1 MVRGASTSDSVE
13 LQSLT
18 GRKIGKS
25 DEPAQLGEHDR
36 DIASFEGFITP
47 LWKQFVFYIL
57 GLISGGVVFLCAK
70 WSLKM
75 KVALTLT
82 ACPLPEAEWVL
93 VTLVDKRQELTR
105 VSRMTSFASI
115 NIQASSAAVY
125 VHADGGI
132 TDGMNSAAGVT
143 GDGFDRMLEPADE
156 WERADRHALYGAN
169 ELSIPVKSPLE
180 LLAEEMIHP
189 FYVFQYASVLIWCLE
204 AYYSYSLI
212 IVAITMFSIL
222 TTVYQTYRYRKRL
235 AALAHYTCEVQ
246 VMQPGG
252 SAATLNST
260 ELVPGDVVVVHPGI
274 LPADLVLLRGE
285 AIVDENMLTGEAVP
299 VRKVSYVP
307 DVDGPNYDADVC
319 KSCTLYGGTAVAQV
333 RPGGVERM
341 ALGVVVRTA
350 FWTAKGQLMKSILFP
365 RAHKDS
371 FAKDSMLF
379 IAVMLSLGLA
389 FYIWDI
395 VALASYGA
403 PAGFII
409 LRYLDLVTV
418 AVPPALPA
426 CLTVATA
433 IAVSRLAEHGI
444 FVSNP
449 SAINAA
455 GHLDTIC
462 FDKTGTLTE
471 PGLDLMGVVPVV
483 KRQLKTNSSFSG
495 NGSRG
500 NSKSS
505 PLPIHSN
512 GESAMQVAVLPVADD
527 DDDDG
532 DDGNTQS
539 SILQVEAPVVAP
551 AQQPVCSD
559 LVPGVEAL
567 PANFQEILATCHG
580 LAQLDGEL
588 VGDPLDQRLFEST
601 RWSML
606 DDGAGAP
613 VEIVAVADEGYAG
626 DDGLGIQFGGLHAT
640 SPRNLTGSPRHRV
653 PGSPGVLTTA
663 HVHTKVAPP
672 PGGVVGLRGVYTIIR
687 RFEFSSEK
695 QRNVVVVAHPDG
707 SLHVHVKG
715 SPEMMRKLADSASV
729 PLDFDTELAKHTRE
743 GLRVLGLATRLIEG
757 VNEVEVQS
765 LTQDDLERGLRFMGF
780 AVMINPLRED
790 TGAVLKELQT
800 AGIRTIMVTGDH
812 ARTAV
817 SVANQCGMLQRG
829 KAVAYLDTQSSEGR
843 VEDTCMKLCLAGP
856 DGSAVDS
863 AAADAILQ
871 GIATSQVE
879 AAVTG
884 RGFERLGLEAE
895 EQALLSSPTFASSL
909 AAGGAPSLDHQQNI
923 TYLRSSM
930 AGGGLDLALHR
941 AGVFA
946 RMSPDD
952 KRLLMELLGEGT
964 VGLDGEE
971 TPGLGH
977 HVGFCG
983 DGANDVGALKSAHVG
998 VSLCEAEA
1006 SVAAPLTSK
1015 RQTIACMVAVVAE
1028 GRCSLDTS
1036 YLIFKFIIVYAFV
1049 QVFAVNLMYSFG
1061 GSVGNYQYLIQ
1072 DLLYT
1077 TVLAG
1082 TMGFTRPAKKLTSQ
1096 RPPERLM
1103 SAGIWFPVISQFVVC
1118 ATFQLAALIMLAQQ
1132 PWYVRFDPEPG
1143 ATGTN
1148 CFARETANSPECS
1161 QSWENSCVF
1170 VMSLGQFLI
1179 TALVFN
1185 KGPPH
1190 RRGLWTNTWLL
1201 VALVLQTSF
1210 LLFVVFSPG
1219 GVVSETFAGMVPFPL
1234 AGFRFKMLGMLLLN
1248 FAASWLADHVAV
1260 LGYGALRGK
1269 RLCGLTII

>member
-1 MVRGASTSDSVE
+1 
-13 LQSLT
+13 
-18 GRKIGKS
+18 
-25 DEPAQLGEHDR
+25 
-36 DIASFEGFITP
+36 
-47 LWKQFVFYIL
+47 
-57 GLISGGVVFLCAK
+57 
-70 WSLKM
+70 M
-75 KVALTLT
+75 KVTLTLT

-93 VTLVDKRQELTR
+93 VTLIDKRRELAR
-105 VSRMTSFASI
+105 VSRMPSFASI
-115 NIQASSAAVY
+115 NIQANSAAVH
-125 VHADGGI
+125 VHAGGGGGFGLANG
-132 TDGMNSAAGVT
+132 TNPAAGVT
-143 GDGFDRMLEPADE
+143 GDGFDRMLEYRCGRYIFAYSQGTFLPVPVTPSGFVDELNTAAVSRRVKGPLADE

-169 ELSIPVKSPLE
+169 ELKIPVKSPLE

-235 AALAHYTCEVQ
+235 AALAHYTCEIQ

-252 SAATLNST
+252 SVATLNST
-260 ELVPGDVVVVHPGI
+260 ELVPGDVVVIHPGI

-319 KSCTLYGGTAVAQV
+319 KSCTLYGGTTVAQV

-371 FAKDSMLF
+371 FAKDSMTF

-395 VALASYGA
+395 IALASYGA

-455 GHLDTIC
+455 GHLDVIC

-483 KRQLKTNSSFSG
+483 KQQQQQQQKKKSLTTINGNSNTVSNG
-495 NGSRG
+495 NGG
-500 NSKSS
+500 H
-505 PLPIHSN
+505 L
-512 GESAMQVAVLPVADD
+512 EVLPVADD
-527 DDDDG
+527 DDVID
-532 DDGNTQS
+532 NNNKPQ
-539 SILQVEAPVVAP
+539 IAPVEQ
-551 AQQPVCSD
+551 QQPVCSD
-559 LVPGVEAL
+559 LVPGAEAL
-567 PANFQEILATCHG
+567 PATFQEILATCHG

-626 DDGLGIQFGGLHAT
+626 DDGLGMSFGGLHAT
-640 SPRNLTGSPRHRV
+640 SPRSLTGTPRHRV

-695 QRNVVVVAHPDG
+695 QRNVVVVAHPAG

-715 SPEMMRKLADSASV
+715 SPEMMRKLADPATV
-729 PLDFDTELAKHTRE
+729 PIDFDTELGKHTRE
-743 GLRVLGLATRLIEG
+743 GLRVLGLATRLLEG
-757 VNEVEVQS
+757 VNQVEVQS
-765 LTQDDLERGLRFMGF
+765 LSQDELERGLRFMGF

-790 TGAVLKELQT
+790 TGAVLKELQN
-800 AGIRTIMVTGDH
+800 AGIRTVMVTGDH

-817 SVANQCGMLQRG
+817 SVANQCGMIQRG

-843 VEDTCMKLCLAGP
+843 VEDTCMDVSLAGP
-856 DGSAVDS
+856 DGCAVDG
-863 AAADAILQ
+863 AATGAILQ
-871 GIATSQVE
+871 GIATI
-879 AAVTG
+879 
-884 RGFERLGLEAE
+884 R
-895 EQALLSSPTFASSL
+895 
-909 AAGGAPSLDHQQNI
+909 I
-923 TYLRSSM
+923 RS
-930 AGGGLDLALHR
+930 
-941 AGVFA
+941 
-946 RMSPDD
+946 
-952 KRLLMELLGEGT
+952 
-964 VGLDGEE
+964 
-971 TPGLGH
+971 
-977 HVGFCG
+977 
-983 DGANDVGALKSAHVG
+983 
-998 VSLCEAEA
+998 
-1006 SVAAPLTSK
+1006 
-1015 RQTIACMVAVVAE
+1015 
-1028 GRCSLDTS
+1028 
-1036 YLIFKFIIVYAFV
+1036 
-1049 QVFAVNLMYSFG
+1049 
-1061 GSVGNYQYLIQ
+1061 
-1072 DLLYT
+1072 
-1077 TVLAG
+1077 
-1082 TMGFTRPAKKLTSQ
+1082 
-1096 RPPERLM
+1096 
-1103 SAGIWFPVISQFVVC
+1103 
-1118 ATFQLAALIMLAQQ
+1118 
-1132 PWYVRFDPEPG
+1132 
-1143 ATGTN
+1143 
-1148 CFARETANSPECS
+1148 
-1161 QSWENSCVF
+1161 
-1170 VMSLGQFLI
+1170 
-1179 TALVFN
+1179 
-1185 KGPPH
+1185 
-1190 RRGLWTNTWLL
+1190 
-1201 VALVLQTSF
+1201 
-1210 LLFVVFSPG
+1210 
-1219 GVVSETFAGMVPFPL
+1219 
-1234 AGFRFKMLGMLLLN
+1234 
-1248 FAASWLADHVAV
+1248 
-1260 LGYGALRGK
+1260 
-1269 RLCGLTII
+1269 

>member
-1 MVRGASTSDSVE
+1 MS
-13 LQSLT
+13 
-18 GRKIGKS
+18 
-25 DEPAQLGEHDR
+25 
-36 DIASFEGFITP
+36 
-47 LWKQFVFYIL
+47 
-57 GLISGGVVFLCAK
+57 
-70 WSLKM
+70 
-75 KVALTLT
+75 
-82 ACPLPEAEWVL
+82 
-93 VTLVDKRQELTR
+93 
-105 VSRMTSFASI
+105 SFASI
-115 NIQASSAAVY
+115 NIQASSAAVNA
-125 VHADGGI
+125 HTDGGI
-132 TDGMNSAAGVT
+132 TNGMNPAAGVT
-143 GDGFDRMLEPADE
+143 GDGFDRMLEYRCGRYIFSYSEGTFLPVPATPSGFVDDLNTTAVSRRVKGPLADE

-169 ELSIPVKSPLE
+169 EMNIPVKSPFE

-252 SAATLNST
+252 SVATLNST

-319 KSCTLYGGTAVAQV
+319 KSCTLYGGTTVAQV

-365 RAHKDS
+365 RTHKDS
-371 FAKDSMLF
+371 FAADSMTF

-395 VALASYGA
+395 IALASYGA

-433 IAVSRLAEHGI
+433 IAVSRLAKHGI

-455 GHLDTIC
+455 GHLDIIC

-483 KRQLKTNSSFSG
+483 KRQLKKSLEGSNSGSG
-495 NGSRG
+495 GI
-500 NSKSS
+500 SKSN
-505 PLPIHSN
+505 PLPINNNNNNISHGNS
-512 GESAMQVAVLPVADD
+512 GRMQVEVLAVEKEDD
-527 DDDDG
+527 EKDDG
-532 DDGNTQS
+532 ANT
-539 SILQVEAPVVAP
+539 
-551 AQQPVCSD
+551 QQPVCSD
-559 LVPGVEAL
+559 LVPGAEAL
-567 PANFQEILATCHG
+567 PANFQELLATCHG

-626 DDGLGIQFGGLHAT
+626 DDGLGIDFGGLHAT
-640 SPRNLTGSPRHRV
+640 YPRNLTGSPRHRV

-663 HVHTKVAPP
+663 HVRTKVAPP
-672 PGGVVGLRGVYTIIR
+672 PGGVLGLQGVYTIIR

-715 SPEMMRKLADSASV
+715 SPEMMRKLADPVTV
-729 PLDFDTELAKHTRE
+729 PIDFDTELGKHTRE
-743 GLRVLGLATRLIEG
+743 GLRVLGLATRFLVG
-757 VNEVEVQS
+757 VDEVEVQS
-765 LTQDDLERGLRFMGF
+765 LTQDELERGLCFMGF

-800 AGIRTIMVTGDH
+800 AGIRTVMVTGDH

-817 SVANQCGMLQRG
+817 SVANQCGMLQCG
-829 KAVAYLDTQSSEGR
+829 KAVAYLDTLTSEGR
-843 VEDTCMKLCLAGP
+843 VEDTCMELSLAGP
-856 DGSAVDS
+856 DGSAVEGT
-863 AAADAILQ
+863 AAAGAILS
-871 GIATSQVE
+871 GIATGQLE

-884 RGFERLGLEAE
+884 RGFERLGIEAE
-895 EQALLSSPTFASSL
+895 DQALVSSPTFASSL
-909 AAGGAPSLDHQQNI
+909 AAAGAPSLDHQQNI
-923 TYLRSSM
+923 NDSSSSMM
-930 AGGGLDLALHR
+930 AGGGLDVALQR
-941 AGVFA
+941 ASVFA

-1072 DLLYT
+1072 DLLFT

-1103 SAGIWFPVISQFVVC
+1103 SAGIWFPVIAQFVVC
-1118 ATFQLAALIMLAQQ
+1118 ATFQLAALIMLAHQ

-1148 CFARETANSPECS
+1148 CFARETANSPECA

-1179 TALVFN
+1179 TAFVFN

-1190 RRGLWTNTWLL
+1190 RRGVWTNTWLL
-1201 VALVLQTSF
+1201 VALVLQTGF

-1219 GVVSETFAGMVPFPL
+1219 SVVSESFAGMVPFPSV
-1234 AGFRFKMLGMLLLN
+1234 GFRFKMLGMLLLN
-1248 FAASWLADHVAV
+1248 FAASWLGDHLAV
-1260 LGYGALRGK
+1260 LGYGALKGK
-1269 RLCGLTII
+1269 RLFGSTMI

>member
-1 MVRGASTSDSVE
+1 M
-13 LQSLT
+13 
-18 GRKIGKS
+18 
-25 DEPAQLGEHDR
+25 
-36 DIASFEGFITP
+36 
-47 LWKQFVFYIL
+47 FYLL
-57 GLISGGVVFLCAK
+57 GLLSGGIVFLSAQ
-70 WSLKM
+70 WSLKL

-82 ACPLPEAEWVL
+82 ACPLTEAEWVL
-93 VTLVDKRQELTR
+93 VTLVDKRQELAR
-105 VSRMTSFASI
+105 VSRMPSFASI
-115 NIQASSAAVY
+115 NIQASSAAVH
-125 VHADGGI
+125 VQAGGGGI
-132 TDGMNSAAGVT
+132 NGFNPAAGVT
-143 GDGFDRMLEPADE
+143 GDGFDRMLEYRCGRYIFSYSQGTFLPVPATPSGFVDELNAAAVSRRVKGPLADE
-156 WERADRHALYGAN
+156 WERADRHALYGSN
-169 ELSIPVKSPLE
+169 ELKIPVKSPLE

-252 SAATLNST
+252 SVATLNST
-260 ELVPGDVVVVHPGI
+260 ELVPGDVIVVHPGI
-274 LPADLVLLRGE
+274 LPADLALLRGE

-319 KSCTLYGGTAVAQV
+319 KSCTLYGGTTVAQV

-371 FAKDSMLF
+371 FAKDSMTF

-395 VALASYGA
+395 IALASYGA

-449 SAINAA
+449 SAITAA
-455 GHLDTIC
+455 GHLDIIC

-483 KRQLKTNSSFSG
+483 KQLEKKSSTSSLTTN
-495 NGSRG
+495 G
-500 NSKSS
+500 NSVNNA
-505 PLPIHSN
+505 N
-512 GESAMQVAVLPVADD
+512 GVHVEVLPLVDD
-527 DDDDG
+527 DDND
-532 DDGNTQS
+532 NETQLP
-539 SILQVEAPVVAP
+539 SIPV
-551 AQQPVCSD
+551 QQYVSSD
-559 LVPGVEAL
+559 LIPGAEAL
-567 PANFQEILATCHG
+567 PAPFQEILATCHG

-626 DDGLGIQFGGLHAT
+626 DDGLGISFGGLHAT
-640 SPRNLTGSPRHRV
+640 SPRSLTGTPRHRV

-707 SLHVHVKG
+707 SIHVHVKG
-715 SPEMMRKLADSASV
+715 SPEMMRKLADPATV
-729 PLDFDTELAKHTRE
+729 PIDFDTELGKHTRE
-743 GLRVLGLATRLIEG
+743 GLRVLGLATRLLEG

-765 LTQDDLERGLRFMGF
+765 LTQDELERGLRFMGF
-780 AVMINPLRED
+780 AVMINPLRGD
-790 TGAVLKELQT
+790 TGDVLKELQA
-800 AGIRTIMVTGDH
+800 AGIRTVMVTGDH

-829 KAVAYLDTQSSEGR
+829 KAVAYLDTASSEGR
-843 VEDTCMKLCLAGP
+843 VEDTSMEVSLAGP
-856 DGSAVDS
+856 DGIAVNDV
-863 AAADAILQ
+863 AAGAILQ
-871 GIATSQVE
+871 GIATNQVE

-895 EQALLSSPTFASSL
+895 EQDALLSSPTGIYSS
-909 AAGGAPSLDHQQNI
+909 APATAVPSLDSN
-923 TYLRSSM
+923 SNVVDNNASM

-1103 SAGIWFPVISQFVVC
+1103 SAGIWFPVIAQFVVC

-1132 PWYVRFDPEPG
+1132 PWYIRFNPEPG
-1143 ATGTN
+1143 STGTN

-1161 QSWENSCVF
+1161 QSWENSAVF
-1170 VMSLGQFLI
+1170 IMSLGQFLI
-1179 TALVFN
+1179 TAFVFN

-1201 VALVLQTSF
+1201 VALVVQTSF
-1210 LLFVVFSPG
+1210 LLFAVFSSG
-1219 GVVSETFAGMVPFPL
+1219 GVVSETFAGMVPFPSM
-1234 AGFRFKMLGMLLLN
+1234 AFRFKMLGMLLLN
-1248 FAASWLADHVAV
+1248 FAASWLADMVAV
-1260 LGYGALRGK
+1260 LSYGALRGK
-1269 RLCGLTII
+1269 RVCGLTMI

>member
-1 MVRGASTSDSVE
+1 M
-13 LQSLT
+13 
-18 GRKIGKS
+18 
-25 DEPAQLGEHDR
+25 
-36 DIASFEGFITP
+36 
-47 LWKQFVFYIL
+47 
-57 GLISGGVVFLCAK
+57 FLCAQ

-82 ACPLPEAEWVL
+82 ACPLTEAEWVL
-93 VTLVDKRQELTR
+93 VTLVDRRQELTR

-115 NIQASSAAVY
+115 NIQASSAAVH
-125 VHADGGI
+125 VNAGGSNGI
-132 TDGMNSAAGVT
+132 TNGFNPAAGVT
-143 GDGFDRMLEPADE
+143 GDGFDRMLEYRCGRYIFSYSQGTFLPVPATPSGFVDELNSAAVSRRVKGPLADE

-169 ELSIPVKSPLE
+169 ELNIPVKSPLE

-252 SAATLNST
+252 SVATLDST

-319 KSCTLYGGTAVAQV
+319 KSCTLYGGTTVAQV

-365 RAHKDS
+365 RAHKDT
-371 FAKDSMLF
+371 FAKDSMTF

-389 FYIWDI
+389 FYVWDI
-395 VALASYGA
+395 IALASYGA

-455 GHLDTIC
+455 GHLDIIC

-483 KRQLKTNSSFSG
+483 KQQLKKALTTASNGNHAAGGSYSVG
-495 NGSRG
+495 NGV
-500 NSKSS
+500 
-505 PLPIHSN
+505 
-512 GESAMQVAVLPVADD
+512 QVLPVADED
-527 DDDDG
+527 DDT
-532 DDGNTQS
+532 NKQPP
-539 SILQVEAPVVAP
+539 IEAPIVV
-551 AQQPVCSD
+551 QQQQQFVCSD
-559 LVPGVEAL
+559 LVPGAEAL

-626 DDGLGIQFGGLHAT
+626 DDGLGLSFGGLHAT
-640 SPRNLTGSPRHRV
+640 SPRSLTGTPRHRV

-715 SPEMMRKLADSASV
+715 SPEMMRKLADPATV
-729 PLDFDTELAKHTRE
+729 PIDFDTELGKHTRE
-743 GLRVLGLATRLIEG
+743 GLRVLGLATRVLQG
-757 VNEVEVQS
+757 VNEIEVQS
-765 LTQDDLERGLRFMGF
+765 LTQDELERGLRFMGF

-790 TGAVLKELQT
+790 TGAVLQELQT
-800 AGIRTIMVTGDH
+800 AGIRTVMVTGDH

-829 KAVAYLDTQSSEGR
+829 KAVAYLDTASSEGR
-843 VEDTCMKLCLAGP
+843 VEDTCMELSLAGP
-856 DGSAVDS
+856 DGMPVDGT
-863 AAADAILQ
+863 AAGAILQ

-884 RGFERLGLEAE
+884 RGFERLGIEAD
-895 EQALLSSPTFASSL
+895 EQDALLSSQAFGSSL
-909 AAGGAPSLDHQQNI
+909 APTAGGVPSLEHGPNL
-923 TYLRSSM
+923 TNTSSSSSM

-1103 SAGIWFPVISQFVVC
+1103 SAGIWFPVIAQFVVC

-1132 PWYVRFDPEPG
+1132 PWYVRFNPE
-1143 ATGTN
+1143 AASTGTN
-1148 CFARETANSPECS
+1148 CFARETANSAECS
-1161 QSWENSCVF
+1161 QSWENSAVF
-1170 VMSLGQFLI
+1170 IMSLGQFLI
-1179 TALVFN
+1179 TAFVFN

-1210 LLFVVFSPG
+1210 LLFAVFSTG
-1219 GVVSETFAGMVPFPL
+1219 GVVSETFAGMVPFPSVS
-1234 AGFRFKMLGMLLLN
+1234 FRFKMLGMLLLN

-1269 RLCGLTII
+1269 RVCGLTMV